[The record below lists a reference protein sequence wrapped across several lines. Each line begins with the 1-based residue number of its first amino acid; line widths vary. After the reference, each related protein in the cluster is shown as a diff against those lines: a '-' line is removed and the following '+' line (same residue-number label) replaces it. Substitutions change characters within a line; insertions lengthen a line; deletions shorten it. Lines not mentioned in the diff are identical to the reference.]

1 MILAAS
7 FEFEKG
13 HNNEIVNRPSDNEEI
28 PMVIIIILVCINSS
42 CYMY

>member
-28 PMVIIIILVCINSS
+28 PMVIILVCINSS